1 MRPYL
6 QHTVEAGE
14 PIIVELILVD
24 GLDGLV
30 RSSEEIVKEERPGE
44 ELVPFGEF
52 DVVGNLRI
60 R

>member
-1 MRPYL
+1 MKPYL

-14 PIIVELILVD
+14 PNIEELILVD
-24 GLDGLV
+24 GLDWLV
-30 RSSEEIVKEERPGE
+30 RSSEEKVKEERPGE